1 MSLLRRLGVG
11 ASGDWTD
18 RVEIISTQQIRST
31 TLHDHID
38 RKLSES
44 EEMSTKGL
52 RHQSSAHH
60 HHQRRNSSSSTIRT
74 TSETYSTLL
83 STIRNSQDD
92 LERRRLMLRNKQSPI
107 RKTIGSLIKSGQS
120 RNSIISYSILFILLW
135 KSLIGLGDY
144 SGYQSPPLF
153 GDLEAQRHWMALTLQ
168 INLKQWYSFD
178 LQYWGLDYPPLTAYH
193 SLLLGY
199 IARLI
204 NPLFGSLRPPSSTHP
219 NGWGDPLH
227 QQLKI
232 FLRSTVLISELFIWI
247 PIVYIYHFKTFHYT
261 SSTSSKM
268 DQSQQPA
275 PQSTKLSNSVWIGAL
290 YSIVVVLLNPNVLLI
305 DNGHLQYNS
314 IMLGLTL
321 ASVTCFYD
329 GRDLLGAALFVC
341 SMAFKQMA
349 LYYSPAIFA
358 YLFGKC
364 LYLGH
369 PNGTKLFIKLAIVSI
384 STILVLFE
392 PFIFNNDFP
401 NQILQVITRIFP
413 LGRGLFEDKV
423 GNFWCNL
430 NLIIKIRNL
439 TSVKVLANLSLLLT
453 LVSIIPG
460 ILLII
465 IGSWKLNPSSSS
477 SKTVKLQSTPLPPR
491 RNEIPKTIELL
502 PLALYNSSI
511 GFYLFSFQVH
521 EKSILL
527 PVLPLLLILSQHHR
541 DRKRPSHQF
550 LNKLDWDI
558 ICLISNTS
566 VFSMWPLLKREKLA
580 IQYFLSMISY
590 NHLIG
595 YNPLDLLER
604 TNRGFPSFGIILI
617 YLAMVGIHISEQ
629 LIQAPNGLPDLYTV
643 LNLALSFVVFMGSYF
658 WSLLRIYEVVWSLVG
673 FNGSHL
679 NKTES
684 EDKHKKITEDKDQSE
699 EDPSVE
705 DPKSLPTKRSSSL
718 QQQPSRR
725 KKTSSSD
732 SESSESEELKSR
744 SFGATPRISKLSLQP
759 QPKRMLSGSRPSSK
773 VMISSPSG
781 EKLMNRIKNRLA
793 VSRSISPSS
802 STSNSSS
809 ADNFTPKSTPKSKGK
824 QKSVLDSDYPVEQSI
839 PIDPV
844 NHFDQVEKEDQTH
857 FDDQDTVQISS
868 STPNTPKVES
878 DWELTCRQ
886 SREEAV
892 RKRREELLI
901 ARSSNIKR

>member
-1 MSLLRRLGVG
+1 
-11 ASGDWTD
+11 
-18 RVEIISTQQIRST
+18 
-31 TLHDHID
+31 
-38 RKLSES
+38 
-44 EEMSTKGL
+44 
-52 RHQSSAHH
+52 
-60 HHQRRNSSSSTIRT
+60 
-74 TSETYSTLL
+74 
-83 STIRNSQDD
+83 
-92 LERRRLMLRNKQSPI
+92 
-107 RKTIGSLIKSGQS
+107 
-120 RNSIISYSILFILLW
+120 
-135 KSLIGLGDY
+135 
-144 SGYQSPPLF
+144 
-153 GDLEAQRHWMALTLQ
+153 
-168 INLKQWYSFD
+168 
-178 LQYWGLDYPPLTAYH
+178 
-193 SLLLGY
+193 
-199 IARLI
+199 
-204 NPLFGSLRPPSSTHP
+204 
-219 NGWGDPLH
+219 
-227 QQLKI
+227 
-232 FLRSTVLISELFIWI
+232 
-247 PIVYIYHFKTFHYT
+247 
-261 SSTSSKM
+261 M

-305 DNGHLQYNS
+305 DNGHFQYNS

-329 GRDLLGAALFVC
+329 GRDLLGALC
-341 SMAFKQMA
+341 SSAVWLSNRW
-349 LYYSPAIFA
+349 LYTILLP
-358 YLFGKC
+358 C
-364 LYLGH
+364 H
-369 PNGTKLFIKLAIVSI
+369 PNGTKLFIKLANI
-384 STILVLFE
+384 
-392 PFIFNNDFP
+392 
-401 NQILQVITRIFP
+401 P

-439 TSVKVLANLSLLLT
+439 TSVKALANLSLFLT

-465 IGSWKLNPSSSS
+465 IGSWKLNPSS

-595 YNPLDLLER
+595 YNPLDLLEQ
-604 TNRGFPSFGIILI
+604 
-617 YLAMVGIHISEQ
+617 Q

-643 LNLALSFVVFMGSYF
+643 LNLA
-658 WSLLRIYEVVWSLVG
+658 LVG

-725 KKTSSSD
+725 EKTSSSD

-802 STSNSSS
+802 SSTSNSSS

-824 QKSVLDSDYPVEQSI
+824 QKSVLDSDYPVEESI
-839 PIDPV
+839 HIDPV
-844 NHFDQVEKEDQTH
+844 NHFDQVEEEDQTH
-857 FDDQDTVQISS
+857 FDDEDTVQISS

-892 RKRREELLI
+892 RKRREELLT

>member
-1 MSLLRRLGVG
+1 MLNDIMPVITGMANPEYHSPRPYRSKTQRVG
-11 ASGDWTD
+11 GDVD
-18 RVEIISTQQIRST
+18 QGI
-31 TLHDHID
+31 
-38 RKLSES
+38 
-44 EEMSTKGL
+44 

-178 LQYWGLDYPPLTAYH
+178 LQCQLGFRLSTINGISLTPTRIYSKTNQSA
-193 SLLLGY
+193 
-199 IARLI
+199 
-204 NPLFGSLRPPSSTHP
+204 LRISSSSSSTHP

-305 DNGHLQYNS
+305 DNGHFQYNS

-423 GNFWCNL
+423 GIF
-430 NLIIKIRNL
+430 
-439 TSVKVLANLSLLLT
+439 
-453 LVSIIPG
+453 VSIIPG

-566 VFSMWPLLKREKLA
+566 VFRCA
-580 IQYFLSMISY
+580 Q
-590 NHLIG
+590 G

>member
-1 MSLLRRLGVG
+1 
-11 ASGDWTD
+11 
-18 RVEIISTQQIRST
+18 
-31 TLHDHID
+31 
-38 RKLSES
+38 
-44 EEMSTKGL
+44 MSTKGL

-144 SGYQSPPLF
+144 SG
-153 GDLEAQRHWMALTLQ
+153 
-168 INLKQWYSFD
+168 INLLPYSD
-178 LQYWGLDYPPLTAYH
+178 
-193 SLLLGY
+193 

-305 DNGHLQYNS
+305 DNGHFQYNS

-527 PVLPLLLILSQHHR
+527 PVLPLLLILS
-541 DRKRPSHQF
+541 
-550 LNKLDWDI
+550 NI
-558 ICLISNTS
+558 IEIGN
-566 VFSMWPLLKREKLA
+566 V
-580 IQYFLSMISY
+580 
-590 NHLIG
+590 HLIK
-595 YNPLDLLER
+595 
-604 TNRGFPSFGIILI
+604 
-617 YLAMVGIHISEQ
+617 Q

-705 DPKSLPTKRSSSL
+705 DPKSLPTKRSS
-718 QQQPSRR
+718 
-725 KKTSSSD
+725 K
-732 SESSESEELKSR
+732 SEELKSR

-773 VMISSPSG
+773 VMINQSV
-781 EKLMNRIKNRLA
+781 LLL
-793 VSRSISPSS
+793 

>member
-18 RVEIISTQQIRST
+18 RVGSSAHSKSGEPLST
-31 TLHDHID
+31 TISIENSASG
-38 RKLSES
+38 R
-44 EEMSTKGL
+44 MSTKGL

-153 GDLEAQRHWMALTLQ
+153 D
-168 INLKQWYSFD
+168 
-178 LQYWGLDYPPLTAYH
+178 WGLDYPPLTAYH

-204 NPLFGSLRPPSSTHP
+204 NPLFVLLRPPSSTHP

-305 DNGHLQYNS
+305 DNGHFQYNS

-369 PNGTKLFIKLAIVSI
+369 PNGTKLFIKLAVVSI
-384 STILVLFE
+384 STILVLFG
-392 PFIFNNDFP
+392 PFIFDTDFP

-439 TSVKVLANLSLLLT
+439 TSVKALANLSLFLT

-465 IGSWKLNPSSSS
+465 IGSWKLNPSS

-684 EDKHKKITEDKDQSE
+684 EDKHKKITENKDQSE

-725 KKTSSSD
+725 EKTSSSD

-759 QPKRMLSGSRPSSK
+759 QPKRMLSG
-773 VMISSPSG
+773 
-781 EKLMNRIKNRLA
+781 
-793 VSRSISPSS
+793 
-802 STSNSSS
+802 
-809 ADNFTPKSTPKSKGK
+809 K
-824 QKSVLDSDYPVEQSI
+824 QKSVLDSDYPVEESI
-839 PIDPV
+839 HIDPV
-844 NHFDQVEKEDQTH
+844 NHFDQVEEEDQTH
-857 FDDQDTVQISS
+857 FDDEDTVQISS

-892 RKRREELLI
+892 RKRREELLT